1 MLGWQRPGMTRD
13 WHSFLHL
20 LPQRLIAA
28 LLLWSFLAVPA
39 APVLSAMTSN
49 AMKCCK
55 RNSKHDC
62 CKRHESGTG
71 TQISGVPECAKG
83 CPSQPGTTAI
93 GAFVILSGSRDD
105 SPEAPE
111 QKFISFEMRAAHA
124 AQADSALFQRPPP
137 TSHLR

>member
-1 MLGWQRPGMTRD
+1 MTGD
-13 WHSFLHL
+13 WHSSLCL

-39 APVLSAMTSN
+39 APVLSAMTSE

-62 CKRHESGTG
+62 CKRHQPAAG
-71 TQISGVPECAKG
+71 TQISGVPECGKC

-93 GAFVILSGSRDD
+93 AAFAILSGSQDD
-105 SPEAPE
+105 NRPTVLE
-111 QKFISFEMRAAHA
+111 QKFISFEMRSAHA

-137 TSHLR
+137 TSHLL